1 MCKLKVGF
9 VDLWDYYF
17 RPVIFRIKL
26 FDSTLPKRPLR
37 IRTESRLFSRA
48 NFKNDRGSSIHAC
61 HQSFPIRE
69 FRSLTN
75 FCRGP
80 LSASVWPRS
89 RYANA
94 LLSHERFQPVTLF
107 LLLSRLSIPK
117 GSFSRLSLMSPR
129 ASSLQSPAIPTRY
142 SNRGFAPFFEESV
155 NLIPGVTPY
164 SFVLLRSERGMETMR
179 LRRFV
184 FINFTFPSILDVS
197 QTRFYTLFK
206 KRKQVLSFL
215 YNYKYPTRWE
225 IIDFNV

>member
-26 FDSTLPKRPLR
+26 FDSTLPKRPLK
-37 IRTESRLFSRA
+37 TESRLFSRA

-94 LLSHERFQPVTLF
+94 LLSHERFQPVTLL

-155 NLIPGVTPY
+155 NLIPGYYTILVCA
-164 SFVLLRSERGMETMR
+164 L
-179 LRRFV
+179 
-184 FINFTFPSILDVS
+184 TFG
-197 QTRFYTLFK
+197 TRYGDNAFK
-206 KRKQVLSFL
+206 KVRFHKFYVSLHSRRLSNSFL
-215 YNYKYPTRWE
+215 YA
-225 IIDFNV
+225 I

>member
-26 FDSTLPKRPLR
+26 FDSTLPKRPLK
-37 IRTESRLFSRA
+37 TESRLFSRA

-94 LLSHERFQPVTLF
+94 LLSHERFQPVTLL

-129 ASSLQSPAIPTRY
+129 ASSLQSPAIPTDQIFEQGICSLFRRVCESYSGCYIILVCALTLGTRY
-142 SNRGFAPFFEESV
+142 GDNAFKKVR
-155 NLIPGVTPY
+155 
-164 SFVLLRSERGMETMR
+164 
-179 LRRFV
+179 
-184 FINFTFPSILDVS
+184 FINFSLHS
-197 QTRFYTLFK
+197 RRLSN
-206 KRKQVLSFL
+206 SFL
-215 YNYKYPTRWE
+215 YA
-225 IIDFNV
+225 I